1 MYTECI
7 LYYAKSINK
16 INYFLAI
23 IQAFNQFLVGLFWE
37 SGIWGDHWRG
47 FGLLEETI
55 ILSKGYFKV
64 NYQSI

>member
-23 IQAFNQFLVGLFWE
+23 IQAFNQFLDGLFWE
-37 SGIWGDHWRG
+37 CNQGFGDHWRG
-47 FGLLEETI
+47 FGLFE
-55 ILSKGYFKV
+55 
-64 NYQSI
+64 